1 MKMDHI
7 ADDAAIRISR
17 SARVANWVVLFL
29 LLAARNVD
37 VVQAAFDDPNIETRV
52 EQYVQ
57 PPKNYLEEPPAK
69 KVRPC
74 PTDSQRAGKDRLKKK
89 PDECRN

>member
-7 ADDAAIRISR
+7 ADEVAIRISR
-17 SARVANWVVLFL
+17 STRVANWVVLFL
-29 LLAARNVD
+29 LLAASDAD

-57 PPKNYLEEPPAK
+57 PPKNYLEESPAK
-69 KVRPC
+69 KVRRC
-74 PTDSQRAGKDRLKKK
+74 PTDSQGAIKDRRKKK